1 MFTVRRTGDA
11 ASELTVSV
19 TVKETGTTLAGATP
33 AAVTFG
39 AGKSSTALVVGTD
52 DDEAAS
58 TVNASVLAGEGYA
71 GAAHILDR
79 KGQRHGGFCR
89 PRRIAGKHG
98 YHQRAVERLAA
109 LDALD
114 E

>member
-1 MFTVRRTGDA
+1 MFTVRRTVDA

-58 TVNASVLAGEGYA
+58 TVNASVWAGEGYA

-79 KGQRHGGFCR
+79 ERTTTWGFLSAQTYRWQARLSPEGG
-89 PRRIAGKHG
+89 
-98 YHQRAVERLAA
+98 RALGGS
-109 LDALD
+109 
-114 E
+114 